1 MTVSATGTAIG
12 EKEMDKSDAMMESV
26 EFDLNKQL
34 KPRGFAPSAAGASI
48 FDSSPTGRPASS
60 PNHGSWQTK
69 VLSPHSNGGGP
80 ANKN

>member
-34 KPRGFAPSAAGASI
+34 KPRGFAPSVNNASI

-60 PNHGSWQTK
+60 PNHGSWQQAK
-69 VLSPHSNGGGP
+69 ILSPHMSGGQ
-80 ANKN
+80 ANKF